1 LEITDDGTVDALDA
15 TDELVTQLLAHP
27 LSTATE
33 VEATITLKKDP
44 DSGEVQITIKVEVTG
59 WINVNEE
66 GEGDPEIVDVY
77 N

>member
-33 VEATITLKKDP
+33 VEATITLDKDP
-44 DSGEVQITIKVEVTG
+44 DSGEVEITIKVEVTG
-59 WINVNEE
+59 WIEE
-66 GEGDPEIVDVY
+66 GEGDKEIVEVY